1 MGAFRVGDHHDDVGY
16 IHVCVCNSCLRV
28 YLGHVNLHMNLL
40 YFGLGSPGQSP
51 DFRLRRGKGGHPAAG
66 NGPMLHDTGK
76 H

>member
-16 IHVCVCNSCLRV
+16 IHVCV
-28 YLGHVNLHMNLL
+28 YLGYVNLRMNLL

-51 DFRLRRGKGGHPAAG
+51 DYGLRRGKGGHPAAG
-66 NGPMLHDTGK
+66 NGPVLHDTGK